1 MYRLMR
7 FYNQN
12 RRKIIKTILVIVFFL
27 FVLRTINNYAK
38 KKTIPNLNLNY
49 SAKNNIVN
57 TIESSNSLVTGEA
70 INSNVLYNEG
80 EIIDSFLNYC
90 KSHDIKNA
98 YELVSNSCKEQLFPT
113 EEDFNIVYISKLF
126 NTKDKIYKIE
136 NWYDRTYKII
146 VEDNALSLGKN
157 AEYNY
162 QDYITVVSENNEK
175 KLNINGYVK
184 EKKIN
189 VQKEFD
195 ELSLKVLTQ
204 YQYMDYT
211 EFTIEAKNKAE
222 YTILLDSLESIDSTY
237 IQDRNYAKYNLYTH
251 ELVKNDLLILPQKTT
266 TIKLK
271 FYSRNIS
278 EKTINKIVFDKII
291 LNYGYKKNEKTLQ
304 CYIDI

>member
-12 RRKIIKTILVIVFFL
+12 RRKIIKTILILVL
-27 FVLRTINNYAK
+27 FIIVLRLINNYTKNRA
-38 KKTIPNLNLNY
+38 IQNRNSNY
-49 SAKNNIVN
+49 SIENNIVN
-57 TIESSNSLVTGEA
+57 SIQSDKSLLTGEA
-70 INSNVLYNEG
+70 INSKVLYNEG
-80 EIIDSFLNYC
+80 ELIERFLNYC
-90 KSHDIKNA
+90 KNYDIEKA
-98 YELVSNSCKEQLFPT
+98 YNLISDSCKEQQFPT
-113 EEDFNIVYISKLF
+113 KEDFNTVYLSKLF

-136 NWYDRTYKII
+136 NWNDTTYKII
-146 VEDNALSLGKN
+146 VEDNALSSGRN
-157 AEYNY
+157 VEYNQ

-189 VQKEFD
+189 IEKELD
-195 ELSLKVLTQ
+195 ELAIKVLSQ

-211 EFTIEAKNKAE
+211 EFTIEVRNKTEYKILIDNLKN
-222 YTILLDSLESIDSTY
+222 INSTY

-251 ELVKNDLLILPQKTT
+251 ELVENDLLILPKKTT

-271 FYSRNIS
+271 FYSKKIS
-278 EKTINKIVFDKII
+278 GKTINKIVFDNVI